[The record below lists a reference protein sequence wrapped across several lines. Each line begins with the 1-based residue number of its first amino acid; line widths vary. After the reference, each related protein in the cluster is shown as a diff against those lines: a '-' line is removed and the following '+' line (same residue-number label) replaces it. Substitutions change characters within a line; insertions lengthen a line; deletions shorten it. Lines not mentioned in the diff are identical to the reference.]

1 MTAQRFSLGARFVWE
16 EKPYEIQRMLPEKK
30 VSIGHIFTSEVKVV
44 DTATLVTA
52 LYSGQLKFVVPSKLA
67 KSEKNKGM
75 SVESKYVSLTECPEH
90 FTEIAKR
97 RLRIVE
103 GFLKLKKEKGEF
115 TREDVKQYVAEEKAK
130 VVSEPERKLL
140 GSLSVSSIY
149 RWASYYIQS
158 GEDLRALIPDSD
170 QCGGKHKTRLDPRVH
185 KLVEQ
190 VINNM
195 YFKPEVVTIEDVFN
209 EVCVCIKEQNENLPS
224 DEKMKNPSRSTIVRH
239 IYALDVAHKFAAK
252 HGKRAADMKFNQYG
266 QMQYPELPLE
276 RVEIDHTRSDLIV
289 IDDADNLPLGRLT
302 LTYCIDTAT
311 RYILGYYLGFEPY
324 SYYAVMECLYHAIR
338 PKEIVREK
346 YGTEHDWVAHGVP
359 STLVVDNGKCFIGKD
374 LKDACFLLG
383 ITLEDTPVKT
393 PYLKPAVERLFGTA
407 NTMFFHTLPGTTF
420 SNVQKRGDYD
430 SMKQACIYLSDIDKM
445 MNLFIVDKYA
455 ERFHKGLG
463 GVPARR
469 WELATDSGFLPRVPE
484 SADQLKILLSRVDTR
499 VIWHYGVDFESMRYN
514 SPGNAQ
520 LARLR
525 TDLKGKKATI
535 KYHPGDMSRIYVHD
549 PAYDSQD
556 KSDHFNGCSVSN
568 ERYIELRV
576 TNPYQ
581 EYAKD
586 LSLWKHRVIRQAI
599 LEEQK
604 SVDPVALGLTKRKL
618 QAIVD
623 AGKERKRTS
632 TRNYEARWNTSGKAT
647 RDIHMNNQKAELI
660 TSQQQENLLE
670 IPPVIPATTSPSL
683 NTMDISLEDNDLEGW
698 DIQHI
703 NSHRECD
710 TARNAEKDI

>member
-30 VSIGHIFTSEVKVV
+30 VSIEHIFTSEVKVV
-44 DTATLVTA
+44 DTAILVTA

-67 KSEKNKGM
+67 KSEKNKGI
-75 SVESKYVSLTECPEH
+75 SVESKYISLTECPEH
-90 FTEIAKR
+90 FAEIAKR

-103 GFLKLKKEKGEF
+103 GFLKLKKEKGKL
-115 TREDVKQYVAEEKAK
+115 TRVDVKQYVAEEKAK

-140 GSLSVSSIY
+140 GSLSISSIY
-149 RWASYYIQS
+149 RWASDYLQS

-170 QCGGKHKTRLDPRVH
+170 QCGGKHKARLDPRVY
-185 KLVEQ
+185 KLIEQ
-190 VINNM
+190 VINDM

-209 EVCVCIKEQNENLPS
+209 EICVCIKEQNENLPS
-224 DEKMKNPSRSTIVRH
+224 DEKMKEPSRSTIVRH
-239 IYALDVAHKFAAK
+239 IDALDVAHKFAAK

-338 PKEIVREK
+338 PKENVREK

-463 GVPARR
+463 GIPARR

-484 SADQLKILLSRVDTR
+484 SADQLKILLSRTDKR
-499 VIWHYGVDFESMRYN
+499 VIWHYGVDSEHMRYN

-525 TDLKGKKATI
+525 TDLKGEKATI
-535 KYHPGDMSRIYVHD
+535 KYHPGDMSRIYVYD
-549 PAYDSQD
+549 PAYDSYD
-556 KSDHFNGCSVSN
+556 KSDHSDRSTASN
-568 ERYIELRV
+568 QRYIELQV
-576 TNPYQ
+576 TSPYQ

-586 LSLWKHRVIRQAI
+586 LSLWKHKFIRQAI
-599 LEEQK
+599 LEEEK
-604 SVDPVALGLTKRKL
+604 SVNPVELGLEKRKI

-623 AGKERKRTS
+623 AGKERKRGS
-632 TRNYEARWNTSGKAT
+632 TRNHEARWNTSGKAT
-647 RDIHMNNQKAELI
+647 RDISVDVQKNEPTANQKQNV
-660 TSQQQENLLE
+660 SSE
-670 IPPVIPATTSPSL
+670 IPPVVPISVPSST
-683 NTMDISLEDNDLEGW
+683 NKMDVSLEENDLEGW
-698 DIQHI
+698 NIQYI
-703 NSHRECD
+703 NSHHRE
-710 TARNAEKDI
+710 